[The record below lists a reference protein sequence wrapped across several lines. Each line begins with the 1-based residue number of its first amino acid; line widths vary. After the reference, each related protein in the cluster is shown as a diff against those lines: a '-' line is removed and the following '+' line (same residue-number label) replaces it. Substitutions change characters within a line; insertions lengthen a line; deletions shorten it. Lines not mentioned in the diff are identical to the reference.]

1 MTKPVEITGIHHVGL
16 PVADFE
22 RALNFYTQVLG
33 LEHIRAP
40 KGFADRVRWLRLGEQ
55 HIHLIHHADPLAPNG
70 PRHVA
75 LHIKD
80 VEAARAHLKAQGVE
94 LDEQPFITN
103 ALRFTIR
110 DPDGNAVELIQW
122 LQPWGDGSNQ

>member
-1 MTKPVEITGIHHVGL
+1 MSHPVEITGIHHVGL

-22 RALNFYTQVLG
+22 RALHFYTRVLG
-33 LEHIRAP
+33 LEHIKAP
-40 KGFADRVRWLRLGEQ
+40 KGFAERVRWLRLGEQ
-55 HIHLIHHADPLAPNG
+55 HIHLIQHTDALAPNG

-75 LHIKD
+75 LNIKD

-122 LQPWGDGSNQ
+122 LAPWGDGSNQ